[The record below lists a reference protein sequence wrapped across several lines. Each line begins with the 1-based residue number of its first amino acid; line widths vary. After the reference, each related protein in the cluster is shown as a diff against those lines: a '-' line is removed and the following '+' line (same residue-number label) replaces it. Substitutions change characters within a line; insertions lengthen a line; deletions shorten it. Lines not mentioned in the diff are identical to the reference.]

1 MTRGL
6 CAASLLLIAGL
17 RIAPTQVPKSSMR
30 SSLDQ
35 IVLPLEIAAGKPATL
50 AVLLPDGRV
59 AAEVKLMLSNGELVN
74 TDESG
79 RAHFLGPPDAGILIA
94 RIPGTEICA
103 AADVVRQT
111 GAEKLEI
118 ARVPAIVALK
128 DRFTI
133 DGNGFYGDADRNRVE
148 LNGKPALVL
157 AASPLELVI
166 LASSKTAPGSTPLT
180 VKTGVSHVSTEIT
193 IVNLLRDT
201 IRRSLRPGKIGQ
213 LVLHVSGTTQPV
225 KLDVQNVN
233 PEIVGFQHG
242 NREHVRT
249 RGGTDNSATIEVNGR
264 RAGQFSYV
272 VTLEPQPG
280 SANVD
285 AARHFLQAAEKLAA
299 GGGNRRIETVLKKL
313 RRRSPDIR
321 GARKEFA
328 KIRDGNARGDLQA
341 LIHAAGEALNGQ

>member
-1 MTRGL
+1 MRRGL
-6 CAASLLLIAGL
+6 CSVWFLLIAGL
-17 RIAPTQVPKSSMR
+17 RIVAIRGTQLPVQTSP
-30 SSLDQ
+30 DE
-35 IVLPLEIAAGKPATL
+35 IVLPLEMVAGGPATL
-50 AVLLPDGRV
+50 AVLSRDGRV
-59 AAEVKLMLSNGELVN
+59 VAGVKLVLSDGEGVT

-79 RAHFLGPPDAGILIA
+79 RAHFLGLPDAGILIA
-94 RIPGTEICA
+94 RIPGTEIRA
-103 AADVVRQT
+103 AAAVMRQT

-118 ARVPAIVALK
+118 ARAPAIVASK

-157 AASPLELVI
+157 AASPKELVI

-249 RGGTDNSATIEVNGR
+249 RGGADNSATIEVNGR

-272 VTLEPQPG
+272 VTLEAQPAA
-280 SANVD
+280 ANVK
-285 AARHFLQAAEKLAA
+285 AARDFLQAADRLAVGGEKH
-299 GGGNRRIETVLKKL
+299 RITNVLKNL
-313 RRRSPDIR
+313 PRRNPDIR
-321 GARKEFA
+321 GARNEFA
-328 KIRDGNARGDLQA
+328 KISVGSATGDLQA
-341 LIHAAGEALNGQ
+341 LIRAAAEALN